1 MSVKRYSTKEQE
13 IFLWVIIPYVLILN
27 TIVFGTCIFRMAYP
41 FMLAL
46 IVSAVYLFAFYFLCG
61 LVAVMIQRRFPTN
74 QDVFRRISFMLPAF
88 YLMNTLMVTV
98 IYGMY
103 GKLVDV
109 GCEPVTANFFWALG
123 FSCLAS
129 TLITFLNEAAVNW
142 ANWKNAVS
150 ETEQLKNAYQKT
162 RLFGLKGQVNP
173 HFLFNCFNSLSSL
186 IQDDAGKAEKF
197 LDEMTKVHRY
207 MLRGDEE
214 QLVPLS
220 EEIRYARSYMYLTKS
235 RFGDAVRF
243 EIDLD
248 PDYERLY
255 LPPLTLQAVMEN
267 IIYTN
272 SASKSAPLHLT
283 IRGEGEYL
291 GISNTVQSRLSTG
304 SGAYEDE
311 LDNLVHKYRLLN
323 APDIRIMEDE
333 TERTILI
340 PLFKHRE
347 VGL

>member
-1 MSVKRYSTKEQE
+1 MSIRRYSTKEQE
-13 IFLWVIIPYVLILN
+13 IFLWVIIPYVLVLN
-27 TIVFGTCIFRMAYP
+27 TIVFGTCIFGMAYP
-41 FMLAL
+41 FAL
-46 IVSAVYLFAFYFLCG
+46 SLVLSTVYLFAFYFLCG
-61 LVAVMIQRRFPTN
+61 LVAVMIQKRFPTN

-88 YLMNTLMVTV
+88 YLMNTLMVTGL
-98 IYGMY
+98 YGIY

-109 GCEPVTANFFWALG
+109 GCPPLTANFFWALG
-123 FSCLAS
+123 FSCVAS

-142 ANWKNAVS
+142 NNWKKAIT

-186 IQDDAGKAEKF
+186 IHDDAEKAEKF

-207 MLRGDEE
+207 MLRGEEE

-243 EIDLD
+243 DIQVD
-248 PDYERLY
+248 PDDERLY

-272 SASKSAPLHLT
+272 SASKSAPLRLS
-283 IRGEGEYL
+283 IRREGEYL
-291 GISNTVQSRLSTG
+291 GIVNTVQSRMSAAT
-304 SGAYEDE
+304 SAYEDE
-311 LDNLVHKYRLLN
+311 LDNLVNKYRLLN
-323 APDIRIMEDE
+323 APEIRFMEDGP
-333 TERTILI
+333 ERKILI
-340 PLFKHRE
+340 PLFKQRE
-347 VGL
+347 AGL